1 MLPPRLRN
9 RVFELWTD
17 FWASGMSNPLVAIEQ
32 ITYLLFLKQL
42 EVLDATR
49 KDSIYRDEKEQ
60 TCRWSYIV
68 RDPSYEHITQTVFPW
83 LREIDYIL
91 NPTSDEVTAEADT
104 PPQRYMSDASF
115 QFDRNKEA
123 MLKRAIKA
131 IDSLFDMA
139 GGANADLMGDIFEYL
154 LNEIQSSGKNGQFR
168 TPRHIIRLMIDL
180 VDPQK
185 GEKVLDPAAGTAGFL
200 INSALHLKQKATAVE
215 TVRLE
220 WDGSPHRLWRD
231 NDVEPPFLDEYLT
244 GSHFTGFDNDRT
256 MVRIAWMNMVLHG
269 IENPLIIRGDSLG
282 KRFQGKAD
290 FYDVVLANPPF
301 TGTVDIEDLEDNG
314 KRFPRPMGKDKGVI
328 TNKSELLFVWL
339 ILDMLRIG
347 GRAAVIVPEGVLFGS
362 TNAHKELR
370 KQLLLQNEVDGII
383 SLPAGVFQPYTGV
396 KTSIV
401 LFHKRGELPTNR
413 SPRTQQVWFYEVE
426 ADGRTMDAK
435 RDEKPEPNDIWDVIH
450 KYHVLD
456 KAVDNVDYYQPH
468 LYPERW
474 RVVDDDFFKIFPELD
489 VTLGRTERGKSQ
501 SIGERFKDEVQKNG
515 APTDPRGFTEYII
528 DTYAPEI
535 YPIYR
540 DAVASVY
547 SQARAAAIGKED
559 AKAQHKAIR
568 DEFTKQL
575 RAIDRIFSDVRKN
588 LLDQRKKDER
598 EGDTFGDDAIK
609 PCVDAA
615 KSEVQSLIKEWTDG
629 VFASLSDEA
638 AALPDTLIT
647 ARAWTEA
654 EWQGQAED
662 VVRKFAMLDGYDV
675 LLRDPG
681 PPTKQEEPEDEEQ
694 KRPKAQKESK
704 SWAAPVRVWA
714 RNDDWTNEDET
725 IKGSHDSKGNL
736 RPEYV
741 KVHVQEDGSVDPT
754 LLEPDCIE
762 ANDYNLSAGRY
773 KPFKLQ
779 SATHEKP
786 AIIIRRLQK
795 MEANIQAGLS
805 RLLEMVEG

>member
-9 RVFELWTD
+9 RVFDLWTD
-17 FWASGMSNPLVAIEQ
+17 FWSSGMANPLVAIEQ

-42 EVLDATR
+42 EVIDAGRTT
-49 KDSIYRDEKEQ
+49 SIYRDEKEQ

-68 RDPSYEHITQTVFPW
+68 QYPSYAHLAEVVFPW
-83 LREIDYIL
+83 LRDIDYIL
-91 NPTSDEVTAEADT
+91 NPPSDEATAETDT
-104 PPQRYMSDASF
+104 TPQRYMSDASF

-131 IDSLFDMA
+131 IDGLFDMA

-200 INSALHLKQKATAVE
+200 INSALHLKQKATALE
-215 TVRLE
+215 TMRLE
-220 WDGSPHRLWRD
+220 WDGSPHRLWGD
-231 NDVEPPFLDEYLT
+231 NDVEAPYLEESLT
-244 GSHFTGFDNDRT
+244 GPHFTGFDNDRT

-269 IENPLIIRGDSLG
+269 IQNPQIIRGDSLG

-290 FYDVVLANPPF
+290 YYDVVLANPPF
-301 TGTVDIEDLEDNG
+301 TGTVDTDDLHDDG
-314 KRFPRPMGKDKGVI
+314 KRFPRPLGKDKGVI

-401 LFHKRGELPTNR
+401 LFHKRGELSTDR
-413 SPRTQQVWFYEVE
+413 SPRTQQVWFYEIE

-435 RDEKPEPNDIWDVIH
+435 RDEKPEPNDIWDAIH
-450 KYHVLD
+450 KYHALD
-456 KAVDNVDYYQPH
+456 KAVDDTAYYQPR
-468 LYPERW
+468 LFPERW
-474 RVVDDDFFKIFPELD
+474 RLIDDKFFAVFPALD
-489 VTLGRTERGKSQ
+489 PILGREKGNALA
-501 SIGERFKDEVQKNG
+501 IGERFADEVQKND
-515 APTDPRGFTEYII
+515 APTDPKGFTQYIT
-528 DTYAPEI
+528 DRYAPDI
-535 YPIYR
+535 YPIFR
-540 DAVASVY
+540 DYVASAQRSV
-547 SQARAAAIGKED
+547 RTAAIGPD
-559 AKAQHKAIR
+559 AATAQRKAIR

-575 RAIDRIFSDVRKN
+575 RAIDRIFSDARKA
-588 LLDQRKKDER
+588 LLDQRDKDER

-609 PCVDAA
+609 PCIDAA
-615 KSEVQSLIKEWTDG
+615 KSEVQTLIKAWTDAL
-629 VFASLSDEA
+629 FESLRDETVI
-638 AALPDTLIT
+638 LPATLL
-647 ARAWTEA
+647 AVSERTEQ
-654 EWQGQAED
+654 EWQTQAED

-736 RPEYV
+736 RPEYL
-741 KVHVQEDGSVDPT
+741 KAHIQEDGSVDPI

-779 SATHEKP
+779 IASHEKP
-786 AIIIRRLQK
+786 AVIIRRLQK
-795 MEANIQAGLS
+795 METNIQDGLS